1 MWVFRGPS
9 QRFHPVGQSSPRQAS
24 QVVTELKQTK
34 GLDPNLL
41 EKNPGILVENGI
53 TGGVLGEELRLE
65 SEKATKLA
73 DTLGWTCWDCEYFAC
88 LRYSGVTF
96 CVNRVFFM
104 FPISSS
110 LCPEHR
116 QRFPSPCFETY
127 FKKICDRR
135 LSFFH
140 FYHSYLI
147 LKSYPQIESTS
158 MFVWNWGTNIH
169 QKTHWKS
176 PARIFVCPPWWKMFL
191 GGEASM
197 LSAETI
203 KEHDVRQNAGAQRLL
218 KADGW
223 QWMWSWKSGVK
234 KRIVIRLSHVRVRLV
249 IFEEKKSWNSG
260 KVTWWIWGASFC
272 FFVQG

>member
-9 QRFHPVGQSSPRQAS
+9 QRFHPVGQSSPPPSLSSCHGVEANKRL
-24 QVVTELKQTK
+24 V
-34 GLDPNLL
+34 PNLL

-53 TGGVLGEELRLE
+53 TGGVWEEELRLE

-73 DTLGWTCWDCEYFAC
+73 DTLGWTCWDCDYFTC

-116 QRFPSPCFETY
+116 QRFPSLYFETC
-127 FKKICDRR
+127 FKKKWNRR

-140 FYHSYLI
+140 NYHSYLI

-158 MFVWNWGTNIH
+158 MFVWNWGTNMH
-169 QKTHWKS
+169 QKNPLKELF
-176 PARIFVCPPWWKMFL
+176 ARMFVCSPRHDFSVPGWWGFHAECRDHQRTWCKAKRWSTTFAQGGWLAVDVELEKRCKATDCDSTKPWEVDL
-191 GGEASM
+191 
-197 LSAETI
+197 
-203 KEHDVRQNAGAQRLL
+203 
-218 KADGW
+218 
-223 QWMWSWKSGVK
+223 
-234 KRIVIRLSHVRVRLV
+234 
-249 IFEEKKSWNSG
+249 
-260 KVTWWIWGASFC
+260 
-272 FFVQG
+272 